1 VVIFNIFCY
10 AVAGSVVVG
19 MFSFIALLVYELLE
33 DDYNDTPYDE
43 D

>member
-1 VVIFNIFCY
+1 MIFNIFCY

-33 DDYNDTPYDE
+33 DDYDDTPYDY

>member
-1 VVIFNIFCY
+1 MVIFNIFCY
-10 AVAGSVVVG
+10 ALAGSVVVG

>member
-1 VVIFNIFCY
+1 MVIFNIFCY

-19 MFSFIALLVYELLE
+19 MFSFIALLFYELLE
-33 DDYNDTPYDE
+33 DDYDDTPYDY

>member
-1 VVIFNIFCY
+1 MIFNIFCY
-10 AVAGSVVVG
+10 ALAGSVVVG